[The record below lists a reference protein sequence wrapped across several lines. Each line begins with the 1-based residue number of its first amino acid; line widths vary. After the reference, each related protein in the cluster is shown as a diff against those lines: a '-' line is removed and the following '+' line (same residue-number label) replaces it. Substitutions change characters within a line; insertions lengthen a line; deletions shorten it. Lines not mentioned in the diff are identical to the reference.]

1 MHDWLDVAVL
11 TKCKNKDGR
20 FAVRNTAGLPFML
33 DIGDEVALVPP
44 RIDLPRTAEV
54 SEIRELGNGKFE
66 VRFASI
72 DGDVARGLEGMHCL
86 LRRDSI
92 DDELFEEPS
101 AAWDGWSVVDGQDG
115 YIGDVSGFVDNP
127 AQSLLEIEVEG
138 REDPVLVPVVDEIIV
153 DVDVE
158 AQTVHVELPKG
169 LLDL

>member
-20 FAVRNTAGLPFML
+20 FAVHGSAGLPFML

-72 DGDVARGLEGMHCL
+72 EGDVARGLEGMHCL
-86 LRRDSI
+86 LRRDLI
-92 DDELFEEPS
+92 DDELFEGAS
-101 AAWDGWSVVDGQDG
+101 AAWDGWRVIDAQDG
-115 YIGDVSGFVDNP
+115 YIGDVCGFVDNP
-127 AQSLLEIEVEG
+127 AQSLLEIDIDG
-138 REDPVLVPVVDEIIV
+138 REDPVLVPVVDEIITDV
-153 DVDVE
+153 DVD
-158 AQTVHVELPKG
+158 AQTVYVALPKG